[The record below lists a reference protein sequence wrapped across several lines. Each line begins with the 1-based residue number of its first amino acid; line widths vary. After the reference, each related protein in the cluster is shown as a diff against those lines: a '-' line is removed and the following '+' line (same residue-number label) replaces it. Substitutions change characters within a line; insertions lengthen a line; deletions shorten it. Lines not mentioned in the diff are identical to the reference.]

1 MYITF
6 LPSGEKCGRRESDL
20 SRVIARTFLNTMS
33 DVQISEILP
42 PSREYENTIFPAK
55 KPGLPSVRCTAASH
69 AFINA
74 AVRFS
79 PEHTCSNDVPPRIA
93 TLTAFEPACENENVN
108 CALAGV
114 EIM

>member
-1 MYITF
+1 
-6 LPSGEKCGRRESDL
+6 
-20 SRVIARTFLNTMS
+20 MS
-33 DVQISEILP
+33 EVQISEILP

-55 KPGLPSVRCTAASH
+55 KPCLPSVRRTATSQ

-79 PEHTCSNDVPPRIA
+79 PEQTCSNDVPPRIA
-93 TLTAFEPACENENVN
+93 TLTEFEPARENENVN
-108 CALAGV
+108 CAFAGV